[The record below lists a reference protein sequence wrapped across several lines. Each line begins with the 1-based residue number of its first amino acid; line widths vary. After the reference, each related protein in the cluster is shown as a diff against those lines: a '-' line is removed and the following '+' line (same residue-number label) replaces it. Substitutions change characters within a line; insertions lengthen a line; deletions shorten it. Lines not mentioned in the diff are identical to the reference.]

1 MKHHYRRALKLN
13 NTIFQYRAC
22 VCLFLTFSIFLEC
35 IFFFLLFTTFTA
47 LHSNKDIFPFLIS
60 FFLFLLPMEAAKA
73 CANIWACLRTL
84 MQACMRVCAGHQ
96 LLTSPPTTSLKNHK
110 KCGEKS
116 VWTQSINIQRW
127 RSDPLVLPL
136 SSIHVFHW
144 VKPAVVWRRTTLWNW
159 VCMTMTTP
167 LLVHLSSF
175 NLSSYPS
182 FLIFHWK
189 KKKAFILL
197 RKMPSLT
204 FKHAQKWANHIH
216 DSQFYRHKHTRSR
229 TGVLLLHKTEI
240 LCFFVCLFN
249 SRIQLYW
256 ASEWLKMIQESGVI

>member
-1 MKHHYRRALKLN
+1 MELHYRRN

-22 VCLFLTFSIFLEC
+22 VCLFLTFSVFLEC
-35 IFFFLLFTTFTA
+35 IFFLLFTTFTA
-47 LHSNKDIFPFLIS
+47 LHSNKDIFSFLIS

-159 VCMTMTTP
+159 QRAWQWP
-167 LLVHLSSF
+167 HLC
-175 NLSSYPS
+175 LYICRPS
-182 FLIFHWK
+182 ISP
-189 KKKAFILL
+189 AF
-197 RKMPSLT
+197 R
-204 FKHAQKWANHIH
+204 
-216 DSQFYRHKHTRSR
+216 
-229 TGVLLLHKTEI
+229 
-240 LCFFVCLFN
+240 LFN
-249 SRIQLYW
+249 FPLEKKESFHPSGENAFSHFQTCT
-256 ASEWLKMIQESGVI
+256 KMG